1 MSDAIV
7 SFETSLALQPS
18 AESYL
23 NLIQLFFFTG
33 RKIDAVTRALHAQTA
48 FPNDPRIAAELA
60 RALERT
66 GDADGRTQ
74 NLRDSTGAHF
84 PQPPP
89 GPCLHMA
96 PPTSSSAAAKSPE
109 AITLYRQALAAYPH
123 DPRLH
128 SALLFTLHFLP
139 CTTPAQIA
147 AEHADWNR
155 HDAPIALN
163 LSYNNEP
170 AIQNVGR
177 PLRIG
182 YVSPDFRNHGV
193 GRFIAPLLEHHTKA
207 DFQVFAY
214 SDVHTSDAL
223 THRICNAVSAYRS
236 TFNLRVAELASL
248 IRTDQIEIL
257 IDLTMHMPSNRLL
270 AFARKPAPVQNHLL
284 QRILLYHWP
293 PTNRLPHYR
302 SIPRSAR

>member
-1 MSDAIV
+1 M
-7 SFETSLALQPS
+7 P
-18 AESYL
+18 
-23 NLIQLFFFTG
+23 
-33 RKIDAVTRALHAQTA
+33 
-48 FPNDPRIAAELA
+48 PN
-60 RALERT
+60 
-66 GDADGRTQ
+66 
-74 NLRDSTGAHF
+74 
-84 PQPPP
+84 
-89 GPCLHMA
+89 
-96 PPTSSSAAAKSPE
+96 
-109 AITLYRQALAAYPH
+109 
-123 DPRLH
+123 
-128 SALLFTLHFLP
+128 
-139 CTTPAQIA
+139 TP
-147 AEHADWNR
+147 DWNR

-236 TFNLRVAELASL
+236 TFNLRDAELASL
-248 IRTDQIEIL
+248 IRTDQIDIL

-270 AFARKPAPVQNHLL
+270 AFARKPAPVQITYLAYCSTTGL
-284 QRILLYHWP
+284 PQIDYRITDPFLDP
-293 PTNRLPHYR
+293 PGDNVNDLRYTEKSLVIPSYWCYEAPSEAA
-302 SIPRSAR
+302 SIPSRPARDPGDPITFGCLNNFAKVSSLALETWSAIQQRVPHSRLLLHAAEVKFGGTHELLSDFTSRPAGCNLPAACRWRNTCDSMPNATSH